1 MTVKPS
7 NEKEDDQQQQQ
18 QQNLD
23 PENPENPEPSRTSS
37 SRSCSSA
44 LSCLFSL
51 RCLIVMVLSLAI
63 VLFAIFW
70 LFPRRSP
77 SDNAVK
83 VTAPPIQA
91 YFKLHKPASEV
102 ISHKGRLENEIF
114 KSIGLPNINVTIL
127 SLKQSGSHDHH
138 FTDVEFAVD
147 LLNSTDHDS
156 LTSLRS
162 SFVNLFTQ
170 TSNLNL
176 TKSSFGKASLF
187 QVLKFPGGI
196 TIDPLA
202 FNPDS
207 RVEDVFFT
215 FTLDISLSEIQDC
228 LAQLTDQVGQI
239 LFSELEP
246 PESIHF
252 IFKNE
257 QGSTLSPPVTV
268 QVAFVSTMT
277 ELLEKRL
284 DHFIQIIQ
292 TSINLGLDSSVF
304 GQVKSITLST
314 IDSASVLALP
324 PIT

>member
-187 QVLKFPGGI
+187 Q
-196 TIDPLA
+196 
-202 FNPDS
+202 
-207 RVEDVFFT
+207 
-215 FTLDISLSEIQDC
+215 
-228 LAQLTDQVGQI
+228 I